1 MNLNKNQVMALL
13 ILIFISV
20 QILGLLTGFKYLQL
34 ISLGEAEPALGQ
46 PNNPMNSLYLLL
58 YLVAITG
65 LLLIIIKF
73 KRKMLTVLEGLA
85 IFFASDIVFE
95 LLIPIGFPVPG
106 IGIVPIGP
114 FLALALTYF
123 HLRKPTYLSQN
134 LALIFA
140 VSGAGAVL
148 GSSLGIIPVLVF
160 MIALGIY
167 DFISVFYT
175 KHMVYMAKA
184 ITERPRAFTAA
195 LPSGV
200 EVRKRTNIETGEQE
214 ANGVHTDSEDGH
226 TFQLGGGDLAIPL
239 MLSVSTLRI
248 GIPNA
253 IFTSIGS
260 LIALVLLFKFI
271 LKKPGMALPAL
282 PPVSAGGIL
291 GFLASLLVF

>member
-1 MNLNKNQVMALL
+1 MNLNKKQVMILL
-13 ILIFISV
+13 IGIFISV
-20 QILGLLTGFKYLQL
+20 QILGLLTGFRYLQL
-34 ISLGEAEPALGQ
+34 ISIGKAEPALGQ
-46 PNNPMNSLYLLL
+46 PGNLMNSLYLLL
-58 YLVAITG
+58 YLIAITG

-95 LLIPIGFPVPG
+95 LLIPIGIPVPG
-106 IGIVPIGP
+106 LGAVPIGP

-123 HLRKPTYLSQN
+123 HLRNPTYLSQN

-148 GSSLGIIPVLVF
+148 GSSLGILPVLIF
-160 MIALGIY
+160 MLGLGIY

-184 ITERPRAFTAA
+184 ITQRPRAFTAA

-200 EVRKRTNIETGEQE
+200 EVKKQTNIETGEKQ
-214 ANGVHTDSEDGH
+214 ASGAHTDTEKGH
-226 TFQLGGGDLAIPL
+226 IFQLGGGDLAIPL
-239 MLSVSTLRI
+239 MLSVSVLRI

-253 IFTSIGS
+253 ILTSIGS
-260 LIALVLLFKFI
+260 LIALILLFRFI

-291 GFLASLLVF
+291 GFLASLLIL